1 MAKGEPCSVE
11 GCERP
16 QHAKLRCQSHYK
28 TMRNHQIKEQHRFK
42 DRPEFEEAER
52 LVALGLT
59 ASEVARLV
67 GTDKWTILRNFDMSD
82 RRGKGRYNELLPLV
96 QQGMSLNEIR
106 RTIGMDYRTVRRY
119 FPYYRPFEVGGGG
132 RAADLRKANEILNGL
147 ELK

>member
-1 MAKGEPCSVE
+1 MAKSQPCTVE

-28 TMRNHQIKEQHRFK
+28 TMRNHEIKTHKFTE
-42 DRPEFEEAER
+42 RPEFEEAER
-52 LVALGLT
+52 LVSLGLT
-59 ASEVARLV
+59 ASEVAKLV
-67 GTDKWTILRNFDMSD
+67 GTDKWTILRNFDMTG
-82 RRGKGRYNELLPLV
+82 RQARGRYHELLPLV